1 MKKILF
7 VLISL
12 VTSSSIT
19 FAQSWDNQQDG
30 WGDQEDGWGSEEE
43 SSEATDE
50 KNSEDSWGDS
60 ENIDEDWSDDD
71 DSNLSFGGVGDDYVR
86 SSRPDVKARPY
97 QRFTSMPFDSTSQ
110 LITFIEVVEVIVPER
125 FLDLGGDDYSL
136 SDSLYQRAL
145 TFMQTKFGKR
155 EAKSMVDAA
164 GIDPDGKEGQTIK
177 ALVHMPLI
185 VQVNEFQ
192 KVNAGIIYFDMELR
206 FKDERYRYKFNNF
219 VHKSKSTNG
228 KEDDITY
235 LEYYMTA
242 KKNARGNDQIL
253 IACKNHMNNF
263 IDDLKITCAATPFID
278 DDDW

>member
-7 VLISL
+7 ILISL

-97 QRFTSMPFDSTSQ
+97 QRFTSMPFDSASQ
-110 LITFIEVVEVIVPER
+110 LITFMEVVEVIVPER

-164 GIDPDGKEGQTIK
+164 SRCKY
-177 ALVHMPLI
+177 
-185 VQVNEFQ
+185 F
-192 KVNAGIIYFDMELR
+192 IISSFGFGL
-206 FKDERYRYKFNNF
+206 F
-219 VHKSKSTNG
+219 
-228 KEDDITY
+228 
-235 LEYYMTA
+235 L
-242 KKNARGNDQIL
+242 L
-253 IACKNHMNNF
+253 
-263 IDDLKITCAATPFID
+263 
-278 DDDW
+278 

>member
-30 WGDQEDGWGSEEE
+30 WGDQEDGWG
-43 SSEATDE
+43 SEATDE

-97 QRFTSMPFDSTSQ
+97 QRFTSMPFDSASQ
-110 LITFIEVVEVIVPER
+110 LITFMEVVEVIVPER

-177 ALVHMPLI
+177 ALVHMPII

-192 KVNAGIIYFDMELR
+192 KVNAGIIF
-206 FKDERYRYKFNNF
+206 
-219 VHKSKSTNG
+219 
-228 KEDDITY
+228 
-235 LEYYMTA
+235 
-242 KKNARGNDQIL
+242 
-253 IACKNHMNNF
+253 
-263 IDDLKITCAATPFID
+263 
-278 DDDW
+278 